1 METTGLEER
10 ISSLQK
16 SLHDKASKLT
26 ASQEKIKELVVQLKE
41 VSLVDFRCTPLK
53 LVEYLM
59 CLGWL
64 TRRFSKTLFR
74 SGTLVTGFF
83 PSKTLLLS
91 DFFPRN
97 YLSWKWNKYCIFKMV
112 SF

>member
-59 CLGWL
+59 CLDWL
-64 TRRFSKTLFR
+64 TRRFTKHYSE
-74 SGTLVTGFF
+74 VE
-83 PSKTLLLS
+83 
-91 DFFPRN
+91 
-97 YLSWKWNKYCIFKMV
+97 Y
-112 SF
+112 